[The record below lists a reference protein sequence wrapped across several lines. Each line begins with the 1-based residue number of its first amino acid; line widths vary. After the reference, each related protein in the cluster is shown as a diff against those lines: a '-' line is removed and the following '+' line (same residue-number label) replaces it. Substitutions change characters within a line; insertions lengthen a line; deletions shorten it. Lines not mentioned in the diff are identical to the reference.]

1 MICVLKAL
9 VGWLILMF
17 VGTNLVGFF
26 VRGLVQQKQLKETVK
41 QVQEIA
47 AHELRRNIRVNS
59 VLNFLSGV
67 VCIVYVY
74 LLFRWWGWSVATA
87 GLILMLVRL
96 PDLFFELRTGQKRKA
111 ANMPKRPID
120 IFATILM
127 WLTLPLVWWG
137 ICHG

>member
-1 MICVLKAL
+1 MICALKAL
-9 VGWLILMF
+9 VGWAILMF

-26 VRGLVQQKQLKETVK
+26 VRGLVQQRHVKETAK
-41 QVQEIA
+41 RVQEFA
-47 AHELRRNIRVNS
+47 ARELQGSLRVNS
-59 VLNFLSGV
+59 VLNVLSGV
-67 VCIVYVY
+67 VCIVYPY
-74 LLFRWWGWSVATA
+74 LLFRWWGWSVAIA

-96 PDLFFELRTGQKRKA
+96 PDLFFELRTGQKHKA

-120 IFATILM
+120 IFATILR